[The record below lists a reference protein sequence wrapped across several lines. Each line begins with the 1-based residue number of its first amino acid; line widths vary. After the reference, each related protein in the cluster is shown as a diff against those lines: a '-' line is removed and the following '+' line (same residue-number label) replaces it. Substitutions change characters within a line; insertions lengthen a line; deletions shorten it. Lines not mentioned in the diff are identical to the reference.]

1 MSKKDLYTRQF
12 PLDGT
17 AKFLMN
23 YLKSDSRIS
32 ADFVEELRRHF
43 RMEPRSMQ
51 RQMAK
56 SLLNVMIWGDCEYWE
71 YAKTDSQDVNYCLNP
86 LFKEYCWYTHG
97 FEYLCDLNYSFDEAQ
112 SFHNAVIEFY
122 HKQHV
127 SFKNFLNNN
136 K

>member
-1 MSKKDLYTRQF
+1 MHRRQF
-12 PLDGT
+12 PLVGT

-23 YLKSDSRIS
+23 YLKSDSRIP
-32 ADFVEELRRHF
+32 AGFVEELRRHF

-56 SLLNVMIWGDCEYWE
+56 SLLDVMIWGDCECWE
-71 YAKTDSQDVNYCLNP
+71 YARTDNEDTNYWLNT

-97 FEYLCDLNYSFDEAQ
+97 LEYLFDLNYSFDEAKA
-112 SFHNAVIEFY
+112 FHDAVTDFY
-122 HKQHV
+122 HRQHV
-127 SFKNFLNNN
+127 SFKDFLNNN